1 MRTLDIA
8 DRIAAA
14 VIARREG
21 RPALSPR
28 DRAALSEIVHPDY
41 DMDGWE
47 TGEWKEKDNENE
59 TEEEE

>member
-1 MRTLDIA
+1 MKPLDIA

-28 DRAALSEIVHPDY
+28 DHKVWARRTY

-47 TGEWKEKDNENE
+47 TGEWPEKDDENE

>member
-1 MRTLDIA
+1 MKTLDIA

-21 RPALSPR
+21 RPALTPR
-28 DRAALSEIVHPDY
+28 DHKVWARRTY

-47 TGEWKEKDNENE
+47 TGELPEKDNEDE
-59 TEEEE
+59 TEEK

>member
-1 MRTLDIA
+1 MKTLDIA
-8 DRIAAA
+8 ARIAAA

-21 RPALSPR
+21 RPALTPR
-28 DRAALSEIVHPDY
+28 DHKVWARRTY

-47 TGEWKEKDNENE
+47 TGEWPEKDNEEE

>member
-1 MRTLDIA
+1 MKTLDIA

-21 RPALSPR
+21 RPALSPHDHKVWAR
-28 DRAALSEIVHPDY
+28 RTY

-47 TGEWKEKDNENE
+47 TGEWPEKDDENE

>member
-1 MRTLDIA
+1 MKTLDIA

-21 RPALSPR
+21 RPALTPR
-28 DRAALSEIVHPDY
+28 DHKVWARRTY

-47 TGEWKEKDNENE
+47 TGERPEKDNENE

>member
-1 MRTLDIA
+1 MKTLDIA

-21 RPALSPR
+21 RPALTPR
-28 DRAALSEIVHPDY
+28 DHKVWARHTY

-47 TGEWKEKDNENE
+47 TGEWPEKDNEDE
-59 TEEEE
+59 TEEK

>member
-1 MRTLDIA
+1 MKTLD
-8 DRIAAA
+8 IAAA

-21 RPALSPR
+21 RPALTPHDHKVWAR
-28 DRAALSEIVHPDY
+28 RTY

-47 TGEWKEKDNENE
+47 TGEWKEKDNEEE

>member
-1 MRTLDIA
+1 MQTLDIA

-14 VIARREG
+14 LARREG
-21 RPALSPR
+21 RRALTPR
-28 DRAALSEIVHPDY
+28 DHKVWARRTY

-47 TGEWKEKDNENE
+47 TGEWKEKDNEEE

>member
-1 MRTLDIA
+1 MKTLD
-8 DRIAAA
+8 IAAA

-21 RPALSPR
+21 RPALTPR
-28 DRAALSEIVHPDY
+28 DHKVWARRTY

-47 TGEWKEKDNENE
+47 TGEWKEKDNEEE